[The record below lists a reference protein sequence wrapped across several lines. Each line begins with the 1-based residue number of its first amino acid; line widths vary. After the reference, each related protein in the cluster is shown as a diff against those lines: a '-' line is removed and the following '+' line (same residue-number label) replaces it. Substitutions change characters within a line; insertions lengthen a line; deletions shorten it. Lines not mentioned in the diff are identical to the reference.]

1 MITIDDLEVYGF
13 KAAIRGMRNPMNS
26 WEKSDTVVY
35 SDCDYYDVSGNSVNT
50 PLSHITRSLSED
62 FWELSSGV
70 KIGPEDEKL
79 MRSLIRGGS
88 VHAKFRRMICVSMDI
103 TAPLY
108 WWKEFDTYKVGTV
121 ANSCSTMHKI
131 AEKEFTLADFSC
143 EHLGHYDPEKG
154 EDQPYIDTA
163 YEESDEIYGYGGPVY
178 PIDILTDV
186 ILMLNHNRKKFI
198 ETKDKKYWWQ
208 LIQLL
213 PSSYNQKRTVTMN
226 YEVLSDIYPSRKDH
240 KLDEWRTFCVFM
252 KECLPY
258 SWIFTGEEKTE

>member
-79 MRSLIRGGS
+79 MWSLIRGGS
-88 VHAKFRRMICVSMDI
+88 VHAKFRRMIGVSMDI

-131 AEKEFTLADFSC
+131 HSKPFEISDFST
-143 EHLGHYDPEKG
+143 EHLFTSKNPDETYRAQITRSHVEYD
-154 EDQPYIDTA
+154 
-163 YEESDEIYGYGGPVY
+163 EEIVD
-178 PIDILTDV
+178 DILTPEDV
-186 ILMLNHNRKKFI
+186 MYDLIEILEQCRVSFLSTN
-198 ETKDKKYWWQ
+198 DKKYWWQ

-226 YEVLSDIYPSRKDH
+226 YEVLADIYPSRKDH
-240 KLDEWRTFCVFM
+240 KLDEWRTFCAGM
-252 KECLPY
+252 KEYLPY